1 MCTWVHDHREWDR
14 RVRGCTQPGWGI
26 QRALWGLHEQGR
38 MGWGRVG
45 MEWVLG
51 RRELEQDGREQGQD
65 GREQHDVHD
74 VQVHDVQVHDGGHDV
89 HILLS
94 MGIDLF

>member
-1 MCTWVHDHREWDR
+1 
-14 RVRGCTQPGWGI
+14 
-26 QRALWGLHEQGR
+26 
-38 MGWGRVG
+38 

-74 VQVHDVQVHDGGHDV
+74 VQVHGVQVHDGGHDV

>member
-1 MCTWVHDHREWDR
+1 
-14 RVRGCTQPGWGI
+14 
-26 QRALWGLHEQGR
+26 
-38 MGWGRVG
+38 

-74 VQVHDVQVHDGGHDV
+74 VQVHDVQVHDVQVHDGGHDV